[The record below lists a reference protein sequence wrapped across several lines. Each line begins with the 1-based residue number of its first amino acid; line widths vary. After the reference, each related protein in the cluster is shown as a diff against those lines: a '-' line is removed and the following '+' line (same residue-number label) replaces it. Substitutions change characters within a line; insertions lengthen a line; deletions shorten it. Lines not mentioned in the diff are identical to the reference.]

1 MQTRWKYM
9 VVKFTTFGFLG
20 GRVDEVAMGE
30 RLDQLGAE
38 GWEVV
43 SCVGSAQSHGRTR
56 EIVAVLK
63 RPV

>member
-1 MQTRWKYM
+1 M
-9 VVKFTTFGFLG
+9 GFLG
-20 GRVDEVAMGE
+20 GRVDEVAMSE